1 MRLAVLALVLAVL
14 SNLEEVLDGFGW
26 ALADE
31 FVEIARIAAK
41 VLPSQNLLTTLSVF
55 DAQVQCLVKQERLL
69 VTFASKSINLGV
81 LSFLFGEQLGLA
93 FLEDSLNNEL
103 VLEVLVGAADAD
115 GGVFEDE
122 LGVAFRG

>member
-31 FVEIARIAAK
+31 FVEVARIAAK

-55 DAQVQCLVKQERLL
+55 NAQVQCLVKQEGLL
-69 VTFASKSINLGV
+69 VTFASKSVDLGV
-81 LSFLFGEQLGLA
+81 LSFLLGEQLGLT
-93 FLEDSLNNEL
+93 FLEDSLDNEL

-122 LGVAFRG
+122 LRVALGG